1 MEFPLA
7 TTIANRVI
15 ALDETYST
23 NDDLVELAAAE
34 QLQEFTVVATIN
46 QTAGRGRLGR
56 AWVAPSGTSLAAS
69 VLVRP
74 QDASVPLERY
84 GWIPLIAGLAMTRAV
99 RRLVPDH
106 CVTLKWPNDVL
117 INGLKVSGVLSELLP
132 DGRSVVVGAG
142 LNLTISADELPVP
155 TATSLALNGVPD
167 AAGSLGDLALA
178 AYLGELR
185 RLWTV
190 FTAEELGNAGVVDEE
205 LGNAADGDAADRG
218 GIRAAVSEACSTLG
232 QAVRVDLPDGTQ
244 QKGIAI
250 DLDESGRLRI
260 SIGSNGR
267 TQTVAAGDIT
277 HLRYE

>member
-23 NDDLVELAAAE
+23 NDDLVELASAE

-99 RRLVPDH
+99 RRLVPEH
-106 CVTLKWPNDVL
+106 RVTLKWPNDVL

-142 LNLTISADELPVP
+142 LNLTIPADALPVP

-190 FTAEELGNAGVVDEE
+190 FTAEELGDAGVVDEE
-205 LGNAADGDAADRG
+205 LGNAADGG

-232 QAVRVDLPDGTQ
+232 QSVRVDLPDGTE
-244 QKGIAI
+244 QKGIAM